1 MKKKKKQKQKQ
12 KKKKKIGGG
21 GHKLMTI
28 FKLLAAKDGK
38 DYSQLFKTSHSAVL
52 ADTNPLAQNVRWKG
66 SISTIEKQKLWTNV
80 EVS

>member
-12 KKKKKIGGG
+12 KKKKKKKNGGG
-21 GHKLMTI
+21 GRTQVN
-28 FKLLAAKDGK
+28 
-38 DYSQLFKTSHSAVL
+38 DYIQLFKTSHSAVL

>member
-1 MKKKKKQKQKQ
+1 MKKKKKQKQS
-12 KKKKKIGGG
+12 KKKKK
-21 GHKLMTI
+21 KKKTQVN
-28 FKLLAAKDGK
+28 
-38 DYSQLFKTSHSAVL
+38 DYIQLFKTSHSAVL